1 MDEKKT
7 LTETKKRQRGL
18 QVKTSGL
25 VLIERKMRE
34 NGYKYSSREEIYAA
48 LAEKTELSHETI
60 KNVFHPHWGKN
71 PERNTVQKLA
81 NAVEIEPSDIV
92 EEWIKTETKQEPK
105 AETIQNQTLSHEVFT
120 KMLAEQIKRMTSNPL
135 TVGDD
140 INLERDKMYV
150 PLGLIERTKK
160 PRVKDGEA
168 EKGSRLYDFQEEIT
182 RRFENDQF
190 FCEVIEDGKSPKS
203 AGKRIA
209 IIGEPGAGKTTLLQ
223 QIVDR
228 VSQTHPEDRIIWVSL
243 ADLPGDN
250 LENYLLDKWL
260 KVALKTFEVKP
271 ESKQALVDIFN
282 TERVWLLLDGLD
294 EMGINNP
301 LFWIRNQIE
310 QSWLAA
316 ARILLTCRLNVWDNG
331 KNYLDNFDVYR
342 NLDFDEEQV
351 KDFIGRFFVN
361 DHERS
366 LLLQGELNKSGKE
379 PIRDLIKNP
388 LQLTLL
394 CYAWQRREG
403 SLPETKAGLYK
414 WFVET
419 LYEWKSEYFPTTS
432 SQQKELNRAL
442 GELAKAAINQ
452 PSNRFRLSREQ
463 VVKYL
468 GEIDQPL
475 GKLAL
480 DIGWLNIVGVAEEN
494 PEEEVY
500 AFFHPSFQ
508 EYFAALVIDD
518 YQFFL
523 NHIPENPEQG
533 VYRVFENQWTEVILL
548 WLGQQSDQIIAEKN
562 KLMEELFNFND
573 GCGFCNFY
581 WRVSFEILIKF
592 LGEFKQY
599 CNYDKILT
607 KAIQITLGEIDINTG
622 EIYRYLYWMDSWTLL
637 DLLDE
642 FEKDKFIATLTNY
655 CLIIEKNCKLNKAE
669 NLAPL
674 VGFLLNY
681 DSSNQLGISIG
692 LHLLIDEE
700 LDYLYRSCVL
710 WSLSEQPQTGKTIS
724 ETPELISILL
734 KKLNQKL
741 WDIIH
746 KANYQKKDYLFFL
759 EHKETVDFIERLAIT
774 DPLIF
779 DNFFPF
785 LMTEPEFSK
794 NKEIIIYEILE
805 NWDLLYNMDRLT
817 IWYQENIFNKLE
829 HSKIFDSQDKKSL
842 LNKLKNSDWEYLF
855 ELDMEGEDTEL
866 EVQYVKISELIETY
880 TSNISIDY
888 YSQALASIIKGS
900 YPDYF
905 DRIPN
910 PIEIDYESMSKN
922 DVLCLIIKSLK
933 KYLTEAYS
941 SYDRTTFEESY
952 RVCCQCVQQMT
963 YPEFYKA
970 WHGQTENSIPE
981 ELQSQNLNYILEKI
995 KTNNPNVRTIDIK
1008 TINQETNLDRL
1019 AKGLGN
1025 RILTKLISP
1034 INDIYDLEW
1043 CLKTENP
1050 NLALIFYGDDPR
1062 DSFIEIC
1069 QLIGDF
1075 ASIAIITDKPI
1086 EQPIQGFLPNQ
1097 INLENA
1103 LQTWLEKMVK

>member
-1 MDEKKT
+1 MNSLNAIAMTKAKLATKGISATNQGKIRLREAQTRKEGKK
-7 LTETKKRQRGL
+7 LTY
-18 QVKTSGL
+18 
-25 VLIERKMRE
+25 ER
-34 NGYKYSSREEIYAA
+34 I
-48 LAEKTELSHETI
+48 AEKVTTSRSTVERFF
-60 KNVFHPHWGKN
+60 NGK
-71 PERNTVQKLA
+71 PI
-81 NAVEIEPSDIV
+81 EIATAKGIV
-92 EEWIKTETKQEPK
+92 ELLGLKLDDVVDSSHLQSSEPVLEE
-105 AETIQNQTLSHEVFT
+105 AQQQTILHEVFT

-150 PLGLIERTKK
+150 PLGLIERIKK
-160 PRVKDGEA
+160 PRVKDREA
-168 EKGSRLYDFQEEIT
+168 EKGSRFYDSQEEIT

-190 FCEVIEDGKSPKS
+190 FCEVIEGGNSPKS
-203 AGKRIA
+203 AGKRIV

-271 ESKQALVDIFN
+271 ESKRALVDIFN

-342 NLDFDEEQV
+342 NLYFDEEQV
-351 KDFIGRFFVN
+351 KDFIGRFFIN
-361 DHERS
+361 DHKRS

-475 GKLAL
+475 GKLKLAL

-523 NHIPENPEQG
+523 NHIPKNPEQG

-622 EIYRYLYWMDSWTLL
+622 EIYHYSYGIDSRRLLHSLY
-637 DLLDE
+637 E
-642 FEKDKFIATLTNY
+642 FDKDKFIATLTKY
-655 CLIIEKNCKLNKAE
+655 CLMIENNCKLNKAE
-669 NLAPL
+669 NLARL
-674 VGFLLNY
+674 FAFLLNY

-700 LDYLYRSCVL
+700 LDDPYRSFVL
-710 WSLSEQPQTGKTIS
+710 WHLGKPQTGKTIS
-724 ETPELISILL
+724 ETPKLISILL

-741 WDIIH
+741 WDIIP
-746 KANYQKKDYLFFL
+746 KANSQKKDNLFFL

-779 DNFFPF
+779 DNFFSS

-794 NKEIIIYEILE
+794 NKEIIIYEILK
-805 NWDLLYNMDRLT
+805 NWYFLDNIARWS
-817 IWYQENIFNKLE
+817 IWYEENIFNKLE

-842 LNKLKNSDWEYLF
+842 LNKLKNSDREYLF
-855 ELDMEGEDTEL
+855 ELDREGEDTEL

-888 YSQALASIIKGS
+888 YSEALASIIKGS

-963 YPEFYKA
+963 YTEFYKA
-970 WHGQTENSIPE
+970 WHGQTENNIPE
-981 ELQSQNLNYILEKI
+981 ELQSQHLDYILEKI

-1034 INDIYDLEW
+1034 INDVYHLEW

-1062 DSFIEIC
+1062 DSFI
-1069 QLIGDF
+1069 QLCRLISDF
-1075 ASIAIITDKPI
+1075 GSIAIITDKPI

>member
-1 MDEKKT
+1 M
-7 LTETKKRQRGL
+7 
-18 QVKTSGL
+18 
-25 VLIERKMRE
+25 
-34 NGYKYSSREEIYAA
+34 
-48 LAEKTELSHETI
+48 
-60 KNVFHPHWGKN
+60 
-71 PERNTVQKLA
+71 
-81 NAVEIEPSDIV
+81 
-92 EEWIKTETKQEPK
+92 
-105 AETIQNQTLSHEVFT
+105 
-120 KMLAEQIKRMTSNPL
+120 
-135 TVGDD
+135 
-140 INLERDKMYV
+140 
-150 PLGLIERTKK
+150 
-160 PRVKDGEA
+160 
-168 EKGSRLYDFQEEIT
+168 
-182 RRFENDQF
+182 
-190 FCEVIEDGKSPKS
+190 
-203 AGKRIA
+203 
-209 IIGEPGAGKTTLLQ
+209 
-223 QIVDR
+223 
-228 VSQTHPEDRIIWVSL
+228 
-243 ADLPGDN
+243 
-250 LENYLLDKWL
+250 
-260 KVALKTFEVKP
+260 
-271 ESKQALVDIFN
+271 
-282 TERVWLLLDGLD
+282 
-294 EMGINNP
+294 
-301 LFWIRNQIE
+301 
-310 QSWLAA
+310 
-316 ARILLTCRLNVWDNG
+316 
-331 KNYLDNFDVYR
+331 
-342 NLDFDEEQV
+342 
-351 KDFIGRFFVN
+351 
-361 DHERS
+361 
-366 LLLQGELNKSGKE
+366 
-379 PIRDLIKNP
+379 
-388 LQLTLL
+388 
-394 CYAWQRREG
+394 
-403 SLPETKAGLYK
+403 
-414 WFVET
+414 
-419 LYEWKSEYFPTTS
+419 
-432 SQQKELNRAL
+432 
-442 GELAKAAINQ
+442 AKAAINQ

-674 VGFLLNY
+674 VGFLLKY
-681 DSSNQLGISIG
+681 DRSNQLGISIG

-700 LDYLYRSCVL
+700 RDNSYRSFVL
-710 WSLSEQPQTGKTIS
+710 WHLWEPQTRKTIS

-741 WDIIH
+741 WDIIP
-746 KANYQKKDYLFFL
+746 KANSQKKYYLFFL

-774 DPLIF
+774 YPLNF
-779 DNFFPF
+779 DNFFSF

-794 NKEIIIYEILE
+794 NKEIIIYEILK
-805 NWDLLYNMDRLT
+805 NWYSLYNIARWS
-817 IWYQENIFNKLE
+817 IWYEENILNKSE

-842 LNKLKNSDWEYLF
+842 LNKLENSDWEYLF

-888 YSQALASIIKGS
+888 YSEALASIIKGS

-905 DRIPN
+905 NLNPN

-941 SYDRTTFEESY
+941 SYDRTTFEKSHRLCWY
-952 RVCCQCVQQMT
+952 CAQQMT

-970 WHGQTENSIPE
+970 WHGQTENNIPE
-981 ELQSQNLNYILEKI
+981 ELQSQYLDYILEKI

-1062 DSFIEIC
+1062 DSLLQLC
-1069 QLIGDF
+1069 RLIGDF

>member
-1 MDEKKT
+1 MNSLNAIAMTKAKLATKGISATNQGKIRLREAQTRKEGKK
-7 LTETKKRQRGL
+7 LTY
-18 QVKTSGL
+18 
-25 VLIERKMRE
+25 ER
-34 NGYKYSSREEIYAA
+34 I
-48 LAEKTELSHETI
+48 AEKVTTSRSTVERFF
-60 KNVFHPHWGKN
+60 NGK
-71 PERNTVQKLA
+71 PI
-81 NAVEIEPSDIV
+81 EIATAKGIV
-92 EEWIKTETKQEPK
+92 ELLGLKLDDVVDSSHLQSSEPVLEE
-105 AETIQNQTLSHEVFT
+105 AQQQTILHEVFT

-150 PLGLIERTKK
+150 PLGLIERIKK
-160 PRVKDGEA
+160 PRVKDREA
-168 EKGSRLYDFQEEIT
+168 EKGSRLYDFQEETT

-190 FCEVIEDGKSPKS
+190 FCEVIEEGKSPKS

-271 ESKQALVDIFN
+271 ESKRALVDIFN

-342 NLDFDEEQV
+342 NLYFDEEQV
-351 KDFIGRFFVN
+351 KDFIGRFFIN
-361 DHERS
+361 DHKRS

-403 SLPETKAGLYK
+403 TLPETKAGLYK

-475 GKLAL
+475 GKLKLAL

-523 NHIPENPEQG
+523 NHIPKNPEQG

-669 NLAPL
+669 NQAPL

-681 DSSNQLGISIG
+681 DSSYQLGITIG
-692 LHLLIDEE
+692 LHRLIDEE
-700 LDYLYRSCVL
+700 LDDLYRSYVL
-710 WSLSEQPQTGKTIS
+710 WSLSEQPQTGKNIS

-794 NKEIIIYEILE
+794 NKEIIIYEILK
-805 NWDLLYNMDRLT
+805 NWYFLDNIARWS
-817 IWYQENIFNKLE
+817 IWYEENIFNKLE

-842 LNKLKNSDWEYLF
+842 LNKLKNSDREYLF
-855 ELDMEGEDTEL
+855 ELDREGEDTEL

-888 YSQALASIIKGS
+888 YSEALASIIKGS

-963 YPEFYKA
+963 YTEFYKA
-970 WHGQTENSIPE
+970 WHGQTENNIPE
-981 ELQSQNLNYILEKI
+981 ELQSQNLDYILEKI

-1034 INDIYDLEW
+1034 INDVYHLEW

-1062 DSFIEIC
+1062 DSFI
-1069 QLIGDF
+1069 QLCRLISDF
-1075 ASIAIITDKPI
+1075 GSIAIITDKPI

>member
-1 MDEKKT
+1 MNRLNAIAMTKAKPAKKGISAT
-7 LTETKKRQRGL
+7 NQGKLRLREAQTRKEGKRLTY
-18 QVKTSGL
+18 
-25 VLIERKMRE
+25 ER
-34 NGYKYSSREEIYAA
+34 I
-48 LAEKTELSHETI
+48 AEKVPTSTI
-60 KNVFHPHWGKN
+60 TVERFFNGK
-71 PERNTVQKLA
+71 PI
-81 NAVEIEPSDIV
+81 EIATAKGIV
-92 EEWIKTETKQEPK
+92 ELLGLKLDDVVDSSHLQSSEPVLEE
-105 AETIQNQTLSHEVFT
+105 AQQQTILHEVFT

-150 PLGLIERTKK
+150 PLGLIERRKK

-168 EKGSRLYDFQEEIT
+168 KKGSRFYDSQEEIT

-190 FCEVIEDGKSPKS
+190 FCEVIEGGNSPKS
-203 AGKRIA
+203 AGKRIV

-271 ESKQALVDIFN
+271 ESKRALVDIFN

-342 NLDFDEEQV
+342 NLYFDEEQV
-351 KDFIGRFFVN
+351 KDFIGRFFIN

-379 PIRDLIKNP
+379 RIRDLIKNP

-523 NHIPENPEQG
+523 NHIPKNPEQG

-642 FEKDKFIATLTNY
+642 FEKDKLIATLTNY
-655 CLIIEKNCKLNKAE
+655 CLIIENNCKLNKAE

-674 VGFLLNY
+674 VVFLLNY

-700 LDYLYRSCVL
+700 LDYLYRSYVL

-741 WDIIH
+741 WDIIP

-842 LNKLKNSDWEYLF
+842 LNKLKNSDREYLF
-855 ELDMEGEDTEL
+855 ELDREGEDTEL

-981 ELQSQNLNYILEKI
+981 ELQSQNLDYILEKI

-1034 INDIYDLEW
+1034 INDVYDLEW
-1043 CLKTENP
+1043 CLKTETP

-1062 DSFIEIC
+1062 DSFIQLC
-1069 QLIGDF
+1069 QLISDF

>member
-1 MDEKKT
+1 MNSLNAIAMTKAKLATKGISATNQGKIRLREAQTRKEGKK
-7 LTETKKRQRGL
+7 LTY
-18 QVKTSGL
+18 
-25 VLIERKMRE
+25 ER
-34 NGYKYSSREEIYAA
+34 I
-48 LAEKTELSHETI
+48 AEKVTTSRSTVERFF
-60 KNVFHPHWGKN
+60 NGK
-71 PERNTVQKLA
+71 PI
-81 NAVEIEPSDIV
+81 EIATAKGIV
-92 EEWIKTETKQEPK
+92 ELLGLKLDDVVDSSHLQSSEPVLEE
-105 AETIQNQTLSHEVFT
+105 AQQQTILHEVFT

-150 PLGLIERTKK
+150 PLGLIERIKK
-160 PRVKDGEA
+160 PRVKDREA

-190 FCEVIEDGKSPKS
+190 FCEVIEEGKSPKS

-301 LFWIRNQIE
+301 LFWIGNQIE

-342 NLDFDEEQV
+342 NLYFDEEQV
-351 KDFIGRFFVN
+351 KDFIGRFFIN

-681 DSSNQLGISIG
+681 DRSNQLGISIG

-700 LDYLYRSCVL
+700 RDNSYRSFVL
-710 WSLSEQPQTGKTIS
+710 WHLWEPQTRKTIS

-741 WDIIH
+741 WDIIP
-746 KANYQKKDYLFFL
+746 KANSQKKYYLFFL

-774 DPLIF
+774 DPLNF
-779 DNFFPF
+779 DNFFSF

-794 NKEIIIYEILE
+794 NKEIIIYEILK
-805 NWDLLYNMDRLT
+805 NWYSLYNIARWS
-817 IWYQENIFNKLE
+817 IWYEENILNKSE

-855 ELDMEGEDTEL
+855 ELDREGEDTEL

-888 YSQALASIIKGS
+888 YSEALASIIKGS

-941 SYDRTTFEESY
+941 SYDITSFKKSY
-952 RVCCQCVQQMT
+952 ILCWYCAQQMT

-1034 INDIYDLEW
+1034 INDVYDLEW

-1062 DSFIEIC
+1062 DSFIQLC
-1069 QLIGDF
+1069 QLISDF

>member
-1 MDEKKT
+1 MTKAKPAKKGISAT
-7 LTETKKRQRGL
+7 NQGKIRLREAQTRKEGKKLTY
-18 QVKTSGL
+18 
-25 VLIERKMRE
+25 ER
-34 NGYKYSSREEIYAA
+34 I
-48 LAEKTELSHETI
+48 AEK
-60 KNVFHPHWGKN
+60 VFTSKI
-71 PERNTVQKLA
+71 TVDRFFNGQPI
-81 NAVEIEPSDIV
+81 EIATAKGIV
-92 EEWIKTETKQEPK
+92 ELLGLKLDDVVDFSHLQSSEPVLEE
-105 AETIQNQTLSHEVFT
+105 AQQQTIPHEVFT

-150 PLGLIERTKK
+150 PLGLIERRKK

-190 FCEVIEDGKSPKS
+190 FCEVIEGGNSPKS
-203 AGKRIA
+203 SGKRIA

-243 ADLPGDN
+243 AHLPGEN

-260 KVALKTFEVKP
+260 KVALKTLEVKP

-294 EMGINNP
+294 EMGIKNP

-351 KDFIGRFFVN
+351 KDFIGRFFIN

-379 PIRDLIKNP
+379 RIRDLIKNP

-432 SQQKELNRAL
+432 LRQQELNLAL

-581 WRVSFEILIKF
+581 WLVSFEILIKF

-607 KAIQITLGEIDINTG
+607 KAIQITCGEIDINTG
-622 EIYRYLYWMDSWTLL
+622 EIYHYPYGIDSRRLL
-637 DLLDE
+637 DSLYE

-655 CLIIEKNCKLNKAE
+655 CLIIENNCKLNKAE

-674 VGFLLNY
+674 VVFLLNY

-700 LDYLYRSCVL
+700 LDDPYRSCVL
-710 WSLSEQPQTGKTIS
+710 WYLWEPQTGKTIS

-741 WDIIH
+741 WDIIP
-746 KANYQKKDYLFFL
+746 KANSQKKDYLFFL
-759 EHKETVDFIERLAIT
+759 EQKETVDFIERLAIT
-774 DPLIF
+774 DPLNF
-779 DNFFPF
+779 DNFFSF

-805 NWDLLYNMDRLT
+805 NWDLLYNMGRLT
-817 IWYQENIFNKLE
+817 IWYQENLFNKLE
-829 HSKIFDSQDKKSL
+829 HSKIFDSQNKKSL
-842 LNKLKNSDWEYLF
+842 LNKLENSDWEYLF
-855 ELDMEGEDTEL
+855 ELDREGEDTEL

-880 TSNISIDY
+880 TSNISNIGLDY
-888 YSQALASIIKGS
+888 CFEALASIIQGS

-941 SYDRTTFEESY
+941 SYDRTTFEKSHRLCWY
-952 RVCCQCVQQMT
+952 CAQQMT

-970 WHGQTENSIPE
+970 WHGQTENIIPE
-981 ELQSQNLNYILEKI
+981 ELQSQHLDYILEKI

-1034 INDIYDLEW
+1034 INDVYDLEW
-1043 CLKTENP
+1043 CLKTETP

-1062 DSFIEIC
+1062 DSFIQLC
-1069 QLIGDF
+1069 QLISDF

>member
-1 MDEKKT
+1 
-7 LTETKKRQRGL
+7 
-18 QVKTSGL
+18 
-25 VLIERKMRE
+25 MRE
-34 NGYKYSSREEIYAA
+34 NESQ
-48 LAEKTELSHETI
+48 LS
-60 KNVFHPHWGKN
+60 VN
-71 PERNTVQKLA
+71 P
-81 NAVEIEPSDIV
+81 
-92 EEWIKTETKQEPK
+92 
-105 AETIQNQTLSHEVFT
+105 
-120 KMLAEQIKRMTSNPL
+120 
-135 TVGDD
+135 
-140 INLERDKMYV
+140 
-150 PLGLIERTKK
+150 
-160 PRVKDGEA
+160 
-168 EKGSRLYDFQEEIT
+168 
-182 RRFENDQF
+182 
-190 FCEVIEDGKSPKS
+190 
-203 AGKRIA
+203 
-209 IIGEPGAGKTTLLQ
+209 TLLQ

-243 ADLPGDN
+243 ADLPGEN

-351 KDFIGRFFVN
+351 KDFIGRFFIN

-379 PIRDLIKNP
+379 RIRDLIKNP

-523 NHIPENPEQG
+523 NHIPKNPEQG

-622 EIYRYLYWMDSWTLL
+622 EIYHYPYWIDSWTLL

-655 CLIIEKNCKLNKAE
+655 CLIIENNCKLNKAE

-674 VGFLLNY
+674 VVFLLNY

-700 LDYLYRSCVL
+700 LDDPYRSCVL
-710 WSLSEQPQTGKTIS
+710 WH
-724 ETPELISILL
+724 
-734 KKLNQKL
+734 L
-741 WDIIH
+741 WEAANRKNYFRNS
-746 KANYQKKDYLFFL
+746 KAN
-759 EHKETVDFIERLAIT
+759 
-774 DPLIF
+774 
-779 DNFFPF
+779 
-785 LMTEPEFSK
+785 
-794 NKEIIIYEILE
+794 
-805 NWDLLYNMDRLT
+805 
-817 IWYQENIFNKLE
+817 
-829 HSKIFDSQDKKSL
+829 
-842 LNKLKNSDWEYLF
+842 
-855 ELDMEGEDTEL
+855 
-866 EVQYVKISELIETY
+866 
-880 TSNISIDY
+880 
-888 YSQALASIIKGS
+888 
-900 YPDYF
+900 
-905 DRIPN
+905 
-910 PIEIDYESMSKN
+910 
-922 DVLCLIIKSLK
+922 
-933 KYLTEAYS
+933 
-941 SYDRTTFEESY
+941 
-952 RVCCQCVQQMT
+952 
-963 YPEFYKA
+963 
-970 WHGQTENSIPE
+970 
-981 ELQSQNLNYILEKI
+981 
-995 KTNNPNVRTIDIK
+995 IDIVKK
-1008 TINQETNLDRL
+1008 TQ
-1019 AKGLGN
+1019 
-1025 RILTKLISP
+1025 S
-1034 INDIYDLEW
+1034 
-1043 CLKTENP
+1043 KTVG
-1050 NLALIFYGDDPR
+1050 YY
-1062 DSFIEIC
+1062 C
-1069 QLIGDF
+1069 
-1075 ASIAIITDKPI
+1075 
-1086 EQPIQGFLPNQ
+1086 
-1097 INLENA
+1097 
-1103 LQTWLEKMVK
+1103 

>member
-1 MDEKKT
+1 
-7 LTETKKRQRGL
+7 
-18 QVKTSGL
+18 
-25 VLIERKMRE
+25 
-34 NGYKYSSREEIYAA
+34 
-48 LAEKTELSHETI
+48 
-60 KNVFHPHWGKN
+60 
-71 PERNTVQKLA
+71 
-81 NAVEIEPSDIV
+81 
-92 EEWIKTETKQEPK
+92 
-105 AETIQNQTLSHEVFT
+105 
-120 KMLAEQIKRMTSNPL
+120 
-135 TVGDD
+135 
-140 INLERDKMYV
+140 
-150 PLGLIERTKK
+150 
-160 PRVKDGEA
+160 
-168 EKGSRLYDFQEEIT
+168 
-182 RRFENDQF
+182 
-190 FCEVIEDGKSPKS
+190 
-203 AGKRIA
+203 
-209 IIGEPGAGKTTLLQ
+209 
-223 QIVDR
+223 
-228 VSQTHPEDRIIWVSL
+228 
-243 ADLPGDN
+243 
-250 LENYLLDKWL
+250 
-260 KVALKTFEVKP
+260 
-271 ESKQALVDIFN
+271 
-282 TERVWLLLDGLD
+282 
-294 EMGINNP
+294 
-301 LFWIRNQIE
+301 
-310 QSWLAA
+310 
-316 ARILLTCRLNVWDNG
+316 
-331 KNYLDNFDVYR
+331 
-342 NLDFDEEQV
+342 
-351 KDFIGRFFVN
+351 
-361 DHERS
+361 
-366 LLLQGELNKSGKE
+366 
-379 PIRDLIKNP
+379 
-388 LQLTLL
+388 
-394 CYAWQRREG
+394 
-403 SLPETKAGLYK
+403 
-414 WFVET
+414 
-419 LYEWKSEYFPTTS
+419 
-432 SQQKELNRAL
+432 
-442 GELAKAAINQ
+442 
-452 PSNRFRLSREQ
+452 
-463 VVKYL
+463 
-468 GEIDQPL
+468 
-475 GKLAL
+475 
-480 DIGWLNIVGVAEEN
+480 
-494 PEEEVY
+494 
-500 AFFHPSFQ
+500 
-508 EYFAALVIDD
+508 
-518 YQFFL
+518 
-523 NHIPENPEQG
+523 
-533 VYRVFENQWTEVILL
+533 
-548 WLGQQSDQIIAEKN
+548 
-562 KLMEELFNFND
+562 
-573 GCGFCNFY
+573 
-581 WRVSFEILIKF
+581 
-592 LGEFKQY
+592 
-599 CNYDKILT
+599 
-607 KAIQITLGEIDINTG
+607 
-622 EIYRYLYWMDSWTLL
+622 
-637 DLLDE
+637 
-642 FEKDKFIATLTNY
+642 
-655 CLIIEKNCKLNKAE
+655 
-669 NLAPL
+669 
-674 VGFLLNY
+674 LNY

-700 LDYLYRSCVL
+700 LDYLYRSYVL

-741 WDIIH
+741 WDIIP

-842 LNKLKNSDWEYLF
+842 LNKLKNSDREYLF
-855 ELDMEGEDTEL
+855 ESDREGEDTEL

-981 ELQSQNLNYILEKI
+981 ELQSQHLDYILEKI

-1034 INDIYDLEW
+1034 INDVYDLEW
-1043 CLKTENP
+1043 CLKTETP

-1062 DSFIEIC
+1062 DSFIQLC
-1069 QLIGDF
+1069 QLISDF

>member
-1 MDEKKT
+1 MNSLNAIAMTKAKPAKKGISAT
-7 LTETKKRQRGL
+7 NQGKLRLREAQTRKKGKKLTYERIAEE
-18 QVKTSGL
+18 VPTSRITVHRFFNGEP
-25 VLIERKMRE
+25 IEIATAK
-34 NGYKYSSREEIYAA
+34 G
-48 LAEKTELSHETI
+48 
-60 KNVFHPHWGKN
+60 
-71 PERNTVQKLA
+71 
-81 NAVEIEPSDIV
+81 IV
-92 EEWIKTETKQEPK
+92 ELLGLKLDDVVDFSHLQSSEPVLEE
-105 AETIQNQTLSHEVFT
+105 AQQQTILHEVFT

-150 PLGLIERTKK
+150 PLGLIERRKK

-168 EKGSRLYDFQEEIT
+168 EKGSRFYDSQEETT

-190 FCEVIEDGKSPKS
+190 FCEVIEEGKSPKS

-260 KVALKTFEVKP
+260 KVALKTFEVKS

-403 SLPETKAGLYK
+403 TLPETKAGLYK

-523 NHIPENPEQG
+523 NHIPKNPEQG

-599 CNYDKILT
+599 CNYDKILS
-607 KAIQITLGEIDINTG
+607 KAIQITCGEIDINTG
-622 EIYRYLYWMDSWTLL
+622 EIYHYPYWMDSWTLL

-674 VGFLLNY
+674 VVFLLNY
-681 DSSNQLGISIG
+681 DRSNQLGISIG

-700 LDYLYRSCVL
+700 LDDPYRSFVL
-710 WSLSEQPQTGKTIS
+710 WTLSEQPQTGKTIS

-734 KKLNQKL
+734 KNLNQKL
-741 WDIIH
+741 WDIIP
-746 KANYQKKDYLFFL
+746 KANYQKKYYLFFL

-779 DNFFPF
+779 DNFFSC

-794 NKEIIIYEILE
+794 NKEIIIYEILK
-805 NWDLLYNMDRLT
+805 NWDLLDNIARWS
-817 IWYQENIFNKLE
+817 IWYQENLFNKLE

-842 LNKLKNSDWEYLF
+842 LNKLKNSDREYLF
-855 ELDMEGEDTEL
+855 ESDREGEDTEL
-866 EVQYVKISELIETY
+866 EVQYVVKISEFIETY

-888 YSQALASIIKGS
+888 YSQALASIIQGS

-941 SYDRTTFEESY
+941 SYDITSFKKSY
-952 RVCCQCVQQMT
+952 ILCWYCAQQMT
-963 YPEFYKA
+963 YTEFYKA

-981 ELQSQNLNYILEKI
+981 ELQSQHLNYILEKI

-1025 RILTKLISP
+1025 RILTKLIFP
-1034 INDIYDLEW
+1034 INDVYDLERY
-1043 CLKTENP
+1043 LKTETP

-1062 DSFIEIC
+1062 DSFIQLC
-1069 QLIGDF
+1069 QLIGEF

>member
-1 MDEKKT
+1 
-7 LTETKKRQRGL
+7 
-18 QVKTSGL
+18 
-25 VLIERKMRE
+25 MRE
-34 NGYKYSSREEIYAA
+34 NESQ
-48 LAEKTELSHETI
+48 LS
-60 KNVFHPHWGKN
+60 VN
-71 PERNTVQKLA
+71 P
-81 NAVEIEPSDIV
+81 
-92 EEWIKTETKQEPK
+92 
-105 AETIQNQTLSHEVFT
+105 
-120 KMLAEQIKRMTSNPL
+120 
-135 TVGDD
+135 
-140 INLERDKMYV
+140 
-150 PLGLIERTKK
+150 
-160 PRVKDGEA
+160 
-168 EKGSRLYDFQEEIT
+168 
-182 RRFENDQF
+182 
-190 FCEVIEDGKSPKS
+190 
-203 AGKRIA
+203 
-209 IIGEPGAGKTTLLQ
+209 TLLQ

-243 ADLPGDN
+243 ADLPGEN

-351 KDFIGRFFVN
+351 KDFIGRFFIN

-379 PIRDLIKNP
+379 RIRDLIKNP

-394 CYAWQRREG
+394 CYAWQRRED

-523 NHIPENPEQG
+523 NHIPKNPEQG

-655 CLIIEKNCKLNKAE
+655 CLIIENNCKLNKAE

-674 VGFLLNY
+674 VVFLLNY

-700 LDYLYRSCVL
+700 LDDPYRSCVL
-710 WSLSEQPQTGKTIS
+710 WH
-724 ETPELISILL
+724 
-734 KKLNQKL
+734 L
-741 WDIIH
+741 WEAANRKNYFRNS
-746 KANYQKKDYLFFL
+746 KAN
-759 EHKETVDFIERLAIT
+759 
-774 DPLIF
+774 
-779 DNFFPF
+779 
-785 LMTEPEFSK
+785 
-794 NKEIIIYEILE
+794 
-805 NWDLLYNMDRLT
+805 
-817 IWYQENIFNKLE
+817 
-829 HSKIFDSQDKKSL
+829 
-842 LNKLKNSDWEYLF
+842 
-855 ELDMEGEDTEL
+855 
-866 EVQYVKISELIETY
+866 
-880 TSNISIDY
+880 
-888 YSQALASIIKGS
+888 
-900 YPDYF
+900 
-905 DRIPN
+905 
-910 PIEIDYESMSKN
+910 
-922 DVLCLIIKSLK
+922 
-933 KYLTEAYS
+933 
-941 SYDRTTFEESY
+941 
-952 RVCCQCVQQMT
+952 
-963 YPEFYKA
+963 
-970 WHGQTENSIPE
+970 
-981 ELQSQNLNYILEKI
+981 
-995 KTNNPNVRTIDIK
+995 IDIVKK
-1008 TINQETNLDRL
+1008 TQ
-1019 AKGLGN
+1019 
-1025 RILTKLISP
+1025 S
-1034 INDIYDLEW
+1034 
-1043 CLKTENP
+1043 KTVG
-1050 NLALIFYGDDPR
+1050 YY
-1062 DSFIEIC
+1062 C
-1069 QLIGDF
+1069 
-1075 ASIAIITDKPI
+1075 
-1086 EQPIQGFLPNQ
+1086 
-1097 INLENA
+1097 
-1103 LQTWLEKMVK
+1103 

>member
-25 VLIERKMRE
+25 ELIERKMRE

-60 KNVFHPHWGKN
+60 KNVFHPQWGKN

-168 EKGSRLYDFQEEIT
+168 EKGSRFYDSQEEII

-548 WLGQQSDQIIAEKN
+548 WLGQQSDHIIAKKN

-581 WRVSFEILIKF
+581 WLVSFEILIKF

-637 DLLDE
+637 DFLDE

-655 CLIIEKNCKLNKAE
+655 CLIIENNCKLNKAE

-700 LDYLYRSCVL
+700 LDYLYRSYVL

-741 WDIIH
+741 WDIIP

-842 LNKLKNSDWEYLF
+842 LNKLKNSDREYLF
-855 ELDMEGEDTEL
+855 ESDREGEDTEL

-981 ELQSQNLNYILEKI
+981 ELQSQHLDYILEKI

-1034 INDIYDLEW
+1034 INDVYDLEW
-1043 CLKTENP
+1043 CLKTETP

-1062 DSFIEIC
+1062 DS
-1069 QLIGDF
+1069 
-1075 ASIAIITDKPI
+1075 
-1086 EQPIQGFLPNQ
+1086 
-1097 INLENA
+1097 
-1103 LQTWLEKMVK
+1103 

>member
-1 MDEKKT
+1 
-7 LTETKKRQRGL
+7 
-18 QVKTSGL
+18 
-25 VLIERKMRE
+25 
-34 NGYKYSSREEIYAA
+34 
-48 LAEKTELSHETI
+48 
-60 KNVFHPHWGKN
+60 
-71 PERNTVQKLA
+71 
-81 NAVEIEPSDIV
+81 
-92 EEWIKTETKQEPK
+92 
-105 AETIQNQTLSHEVFT
+105 
-120 KMLAEQIKRMTSNPL
+120 
-135 TVGDD
+135 
-140 INLERDKMYV
+140 
-150 PLGLIERTKK
+150 
-160 PRVKDGEA
+160 
-168 EKGSRLYDFQEEIT
+168 
-182 RRFENDQF
+182 
-190 FCEVIEDGKSPKS
+190 
-203 AGKRIA
+203 
-209 IIGEPGAGKTTLLQ
+209 
-223 QIVDR
+223 
-228 VSQTHPEDRIIWVSL
+228 
-243 ADLPGDN
+243 
-250 LENYLLDKWL
+250 
-260 KVALKTFEVKP
+260 
-271 ESKQALVDIFN
+271 
-282 TERVWLLLDGLD
+282 
-294 EMGINNP
+294 
-301 LFWIRNQIE
+301 
-310 QSWLAA
+310 
-316 ARILLTCRLNVWDNG
+316 
-331 KNYLDNFDVYR
+331 
-342 NLDFDEEQV
+342 
-351 KDFIGRFFVN
+351 
-361 DHERS
+361 
-366 LLLQGELNKSGKE
+366 
-379 PIRDLIKNP
+379 
-388 LQLTLL
+388 
-394 CYAWQRREG
+394 
-403 SLPETKAGLYK
+403 
-414 WFVET
+414 
-419 LYEWKSEYFPTTS
+419 
-432 SQQKELNRAL
+432 L

-637 DLLDE
+637 DSLYE

-655 CLIIEKNCKLNKAE
+655 CLIIENNCKLNKAE

-674 VGFLLNY
+674 VVFLLNY

-700 LDYLYRSCVL
+700 LDDPYRSCVL
-710 WSLSEQPQTGKTIS
+710 WHLWEPQTGKTIS

-779 DNFFPF
+779 DNFFSF

-794 NKEIIIYEILE
+794 NKEIIIYEILK
-805 NWDLLYNMDRLT
+805 NWYSLYNIARWS
-817 IWYQENIFNKLE
+817 IWYEENILNKSE

-842 LNKLKNSDWEYLF
+842 LNKLENSDWEYLF

-941 SYDRTTFEESY
+941 SYDRTTFE
-952 RVCCQCVQQMT
+952 T
-963 YPEFYKA
+963 TIAKLKLYPRK
-970 WHGQTENSIPE
+970 N
-981 ELQSQNLNYILEKI
+981 
-995 KTNNPNVRTIDIK
+995 
-1008 TINQETNLDRL
+1008 
-1019 AKGLGN
+1019 
-1025 RILTKLISP
+1025 
-1034 INDIYDLEW
+1034 
-1043 CLKTENP
+1043 
-1050 NLALIFYGDDPR
+1050 
-1062 DSFIEIC
+1062 
-1069 QLIGDF
+1069 
-1075 ASIAIITDKPI
+1075 
-1086 EQPIQGFLPNQ
+1086 
-1097 INLENA
+1097 
-1103 LQTWLEKMVK
+1103 